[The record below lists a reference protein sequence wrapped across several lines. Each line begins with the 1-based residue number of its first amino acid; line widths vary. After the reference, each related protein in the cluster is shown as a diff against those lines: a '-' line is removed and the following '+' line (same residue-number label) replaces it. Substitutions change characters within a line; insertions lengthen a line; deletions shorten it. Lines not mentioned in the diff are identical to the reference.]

1 MLLGA
6 EEFAD
11 FFRGSFPYY
20 LLIIFP
26 TLILFSPNVN
36 AASEFSVCRMS
47 QFDVYN
53 TFYGKFNNLDFVT
66 N

>member
-1 MLLGA
+1 MLEGA
-6 EEFAD
+6 EGLAD

-36 AASEFSVCRMS
+36 AANEFSVARMS

-53 TFYGKFNNLDFVT
+53 TFYGELQS
-66 N
+66 